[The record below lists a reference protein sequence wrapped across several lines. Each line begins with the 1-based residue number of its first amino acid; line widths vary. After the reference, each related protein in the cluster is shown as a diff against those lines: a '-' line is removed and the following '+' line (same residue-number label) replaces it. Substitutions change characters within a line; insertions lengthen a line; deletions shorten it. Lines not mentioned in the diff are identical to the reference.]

1 MSKINLTPLDL
12 EKKTFSVS
20 FRGFNPQEVTAYLE
34 KVSAELEALIKENRT
49 LQELLQQKESEIK
62 RLQESEDLL
71 KNTLML
77 AKQTADETILNAKQK
92 AEVIINEAHQTRK
105 EILRGLEKIKAERS
119 ALIVQI
125 KSFMDAYYEK
135 LSVLENDNAV
145 IEIRSNNG

>member
-1 MSKINLTPLDL
+1 MSKINITPLDI
-12 EKKTFSVS
+12 EKKSFSVS
-20 FRGFNPQEVTAYLE
+20 FRGFNPHEVTAYLE

-62 RLQESEDLL
+62 KLQESENLL
-71 KNTLML
+71 KSTLML

-105 EILRGLEKIKAERS
+105 EILRDLEKLKADRS
-119 ALIVQI
+119 SFIVQI
-125 KSFMDAYYEK
+125 KSLIDAYYEK

-145 IEIRSNNG
+145 IEIHSKNG

>member
-1 MSKINLTPLDL
+1 MSKINITPLDI
-12 EKKTFSVS
+12 EKKSFSVS
-20 FRGFNPQEVTAYLE
+20 FRGFNPHEVTAYLE

-62 RLQESEDLL
+62 KLQESENLL
-71 KNTLML
+71 KSTLML

-105 EILRGLEKIKAERS
+105 EILRDLEKLKAERS
-119 ALIVQI
+119 SFIVQI
-125 KSFMDAYYEK
+125 KSLIDAYYEK

-145 IEIRSNNG
+145 IEIHSKNG

>member
-105 EILRGLEKIKAERS
+105 EILRGLEKIKVERS